1 MNVVSILKCDIASE
15 YNVEVNENTI
25 SFGNIQ
31 NLYCLFS
38 STVSCNYILLTYV
51 CVRFFS
57 DKTMHYV
64 VTICFYLF
72 LKEYVHIIS
81 GINHEPLCFVQPH
94 KQTHNRFVL
103 HFRVYTMERRLLL
116 LQLDQCALQWMK
128 SSSVVVVGLSKYVF
142 TSSSSTFSVACKPLL
157 VAHRHVENLSK
168 KNFFAPTYLPIFQ
181 QSKNGLKNGK
191 ITLFWKKFFF
201 NFFCFWQIQFTCF
214 FYKKKLGGII
224 YLKFSGILFPI

>member
-128 SSSVVVVGLSKYVF
+128 RSSVVVVGLSKYVF

-157 VAHRHVENLSK
+157 VAHRYVESLSK
-168 KNFFAPTYLPIFQ
+168 KKTVFAPTYLPIFQ
-181 QSKNGLKNGK
+181 QSNNGK
-191 ITLFWKKFFF
+191 ITLFWDFFF
-201 NFFCFWQIQFTCF
+201 IFQF
-214 FYKKKLGGII
+214 L
-224 YLKFSGILFPI
+224 LFLADAIFVVFL

>member
-72 LKEYVHIIS
+72 LKEYVQIIS

-128 SSSVVVVGLSKYVF
+128 SSSVVVGLSKYVF
-142 TSSSSTFSVACKPLL
+142 TSSSSTISVACKPLL
-157 VAHRHVENLSK
+157 VAHRYVESLSK
-168 KNFFAPTYLPIFQ
+168 KKPVFAPTYLPIFQ
-181 QSKNGLKNGK
+181 QSKNGK
-191 ITLFWKKFFF
+191 ITLFWDFFF
-201 NFFCFWQIQFTCF
+201 HFSIFAVFGRCNFRGF
-214 FYKKKLGGII
+214 FL
-224 YLKFSGILFPI
+224 

>member
-1 MNVVSILKCDIASE
+1 
-15 YNVEVNENTI
+15 
-25 SFGNIQ
+25 
-31 NLYCLFS
+31 
-38 STVSCNYILLTYV
+38 
-51 CVRFFS
+51 
-57 DKTMHYV
+57 MHYV

-81 GINHEPLCFVQPH
+81 GINHEPLCFVSPH

-142 TSSSSTFSVACKPLL
+142 TSSSTFSVACKPLL
-157 VAHRHVENLSK
+157 VAHRYVESLSK
-168 KNFFAPTYLPIFQ
+168 KSSQKMVKLHFFGIFF
-181 QSKNGLKNGK
+181 S
-191 ITLFWKKFFF
+191 FF
-201 NFFCFWQIQFTCF
+201 NFCCFWQMQFSWF
-214 FYKKKLGGII
+214 FYKKKFGGKK

>member
-72 LKEYVHIIS
+72 LKEYVQIIS

-128 SSSVVVVGLSKYVF
+128 SSSVVVGLSKYVF
-142 TSSSSTFSVACKPLL
+142 TSSSTFSVACKPLL

-181 QSKNGLKNGK
+181 QSKNGK
-191 ITLFWKKFFF
+191 ITLFWDFFIIF
-201 NFFCFWQIQFTCF
+201 QF
-214 FYKKKLGGII
+214 L
-224 YLKFSGILFPI
+224 LFLADAIFVVFL